1 MTSQVDQSE
10 AVDGSDGDGGR
21 TGSGA
26 QRPGA
31 AGPAG
36 PHAPGSPPPGGA
48 KPVRRLDRV
57 IIRFAGDSGDG
68 MQLTGD
74 RFTSE
79 TAAFGNDLSTL
90 PNFPAEI
97 RAPAGTL
104 PGVSSFQLHFADHD
118 ILTPGDAPNVLV
130 AMNPAALKANLPDL
144 PRGAEIIVNTDE
156 FTKRALAKVGYPAD
170 PLGDGS
176 LDGFHL
182 HKVPLTTLTLEALKD
197 SGLAR
202 KDAERAKNMF
212 ALGLLSWMYHRPT
225 HGTEAFLRGKFA
237 KRPQI
242 AEANISA
249 FRAGWNFGETTED
262 FAVSYEIAPAALP
275 AGRYRNIS
283 GNLAL
288 AYGLIAAAQR
298 SGLPLYLGSYP
309 ITPASDILHE
319 LSKHKNFGVRT
330 FQAED
335 EIAGIGAA
343 LGAAFGGALGVT
355 TTSGPGVALKS
366 ETIGLAVSL
375 ELPLLVVDIQRG
387 GPSTGLPTKTEQAD
401 LLQAMFGRNGEAP
414 VPVVA
419 PATPAECFDAALEAA
434 RIAVTYRTPVFLLS
448 DGYLA
453 NGSEPWRIPD
463 IGELPEIDP
472 KFATEPNRE
481 DGAFWPYLRDP
492 HTLARPWAV
501 PGTAGLEHRIGGIEK
516 QDGTGSI
523 SYDPANHDFMVRT
536 RQAKVDG
543 ITVRPVE
550 VDDPTGA
557 ARVLVLGWGSTYG
570 PITAAVRRVRA
581 DGGEVAQAHLRNLN
595 PFPANL
601 GAVLRSYEKVIVPEM
616 NLGQLAL
623 LLRAKYLVDAES
635 YNQVRGLPFKAAQ
648 LADVLWAAIGS
659 LDEED
664 HR

>member
-1 MTSQVDQSE
+1 MTSQVSSPAE
-10 AVDGSDGDGGR
+10 SSANGSAGKA
-21 TGSGA
+21 GSGA
-26 QRPGA
+26 EAIGAVGA
-31 AGPAG
+31 AVVGEQRNPAG
-36 PHAPGSPPPGGA
+36 V
-48 KPVRRLDRV
+48 KDVRRLDRV

-79 TAAFGNDLSTL
+79 TASFGNDLSTL

-130 AMNPAALKANLPDL
+130 AMNPAALKANIADV

-156 FTKRALAKVGYPAD
+156 FTKRAMQKVGYDAS
-170 PLGDGS
+170 PLEDGS
-176 LDGFHL
+176 LDGYSL
-182 HKVPLTTLTLEALKD
+182 HPVPLTTLTVEALKEFAL
-197 SGLAR
+197 SR
-202 KDAERAKNMF
+202 KEAERSKNMF

-225 HGTEAFLRGKFA
+225 EGTEKFLAAKFA
-237 KRPQI
+237 KKPDI
-242 AEANISA
+242 AAANLAA

-262 FAVSYEIAPAALP
+262 FAVSYEVAPASTAFP
-275 AGRYRNIS
+275 AGTYRNIS

-288 AYGLIAAAQR
+288 AYGLVAAGQQAD
-298 SGLPLYLGSYP
+298 LPLYLGSYP

-343 LGAAFGGALGVT
+343 LGAAFGGSLGIT

-366 ETIGLAVSL
+366 EAIGLAVTL
-375 ELPLLVVDIQRG
+375 ELPLLVIDIQRG

-414 VPVVA
+414 VPVIA
-419 PATPAECFDAALEAA
+419 PRTPADCFDAALEAA
-434 RIAVTYRTPVFLLS
+434 RIALTYRTPVFLLS

-463 IGELPEIDP
+463 VDELPDLRVQ
-472 KFATEPNRE
+472 FAQGPNHTLDDGTEV
-481 DGAFWPYLRDP
+481 FWPYKRDP
-492 HTLARPWAV
+492 QTLARPWAV
-501 PGTAGLEHRIGGIEK
+501 PGTPGLEHRIGGIEK
-516 QDGTGSI
+516 QDGTGNI

-536 RQAKVDG
+536 RQAKIDG
-543 ITVRPVE
+543 ITVPDIE
-550 VDDPTGA
+550 VDEPTGTA
-557 ARVLVLGWGSTYG
+557 NTLVLGWGSTYG
-570 PITAAVRRVRA
+570 PITAAVRRLRA
-581 DGGEVAQAHLRNLN
+581 AGQPIAQAHLRHLN
-595 PFPANL
+595 PFPGNL
-601 GAVLRSYEKVIVPEM
+601 GEVLRRYDKVVIPEM
-616 NLGQLAL
+616 NLGQLAML
-623 LLRAKYLVDAES
+623 IRAKYLVDAHS
-635 YNQVRGLPFKAAQ
+635 YNQVNGMPFKAEQ
-648 LADVLWAAIGS
+648 LATALKEAIDG
-659 LDEED
+659 
-664 HR
+664 